1 MEKKYNILV
10 VDDNVGT
17 IDIISMILHNEGY
30 DVTADPT
37 AELAFLSTGKN
48 PDLILLDNQVGEK
61 SGTVICQELKQQ
73 ENTRKIPVILF
84 SGMDNIKELANEAC
98 ADDHLAKPFC
108 VKELFEKI
116 QALLSKKLTTA

>member
-10 VDDNVGT
+10 VDDNIGT
-17 IDIISMILHNEGY
+17 IEIISMILHNEGY

-61 SGTVICQELKQQ
+61 SGTLICRQLKQ
-73 ENTRKIPVILF
+73 EERTSKIPVILF
-84 SGMDNIKELANEAC
+84 SGMDNLKELANDAC

-116 QALLSKKLTTA
+116 QALLSKKLATA